1 MKKVLV
7 FLFCFFLAIIFGAV
21 GINLYVLNYA
31 KPFIYSQIS
40 DLPQRSV
47 VIIPGAK
54 VYKDSVSHV
63 VRDRIDAGVSCVKAG
78 KASKYLISGDHG
90 RREYD
95 EVNQMRL
102 YIQKIYGVDKSLV
115 FLDHAGFSTYET
127 MYRARDVFCVKD
139 AIVVTQKFHA
149 ARCVYIARKLGLDL
163 VAYEAPE
170 LVGYSEATR
179 SSWEVRE
186 ALARVKNFF
195 LVAFRAKP
203 TYLGE
208 RIPISGGAEKTWDQL

>member
-1 MKKVLV
+1 MKKALVL
-7 FLFCFFLAIIFGAV
+7 LFCFFLAIVFGTV
-21 GINLYVLNYA
+21 GINLYVLACA
-31 KPFIYSQIS
+31 KPYIYSQLS

-54 VYKDSVSHV
+54 VYKNSVSHV

-78 KASKYLISGDHG
+78 KAPKYLISGDHG
-90 RREYD
+90 RKEYD

-102 YIQKIYGVDKSLV
+102 CIQNVYGVDKSLV

-127 MYRARDVFCVKD
+127 MCRARDVFCVKD

-149 ARCVYIARKLGLDL
+149 ARCVYIGRKLGLDIE
-163 VAYEAPE
+163 AYVAPE
-170 LVGYSEATR
+170 LAPFSPWLHLN
-179 SSWEVRE
+179 WEVRE

-195 LVAFRAKP
+195 LVAFNAKP

-208 RIPISGGAEKTWDQL
+208 RIPISGGAEKTWDQ